1 MKNFLTGLK
10 FVGRT
15 ILSANHPLVAH
26 LVVTRRC
33 NLSCAY
39 CNEYDKVSAP
49 VPLDAMK
56 KRISALANLK
66 TAMITCTGGEPLLH
80 PEMETIIKEIRGH
93 DIIATMITNGYL
105 LTKDRIQKLNEAG
118 LQHLQ
123 ISIDNIEPDEVSYKS
138 LKVLERKLKL
148 LADHAT
154 FQVNINSV
162 LGISDERTSDAIVVA
177 KRAMS
182 YGFSH
187 SVGVLHNGSGLLNP
201 LSAKQRAVYHEI
213 GKISKSFIH
222 YWNYGLFQKN
232 LMEGK
237 PNRWK
242 CRAGA
247 RYLYICEDGLVHWC
261 SQQRGYPGIPLEEYT
276 VEDIKREFNTQKDCS
291 LLCTLNCV
299 HQVSFFDEWRSRQ
312 TLPDPQGALLIPI
325 QPLKSG

>member
-1 MKNFLTGLK
+1 M
-10 FVGRT
+10 GRA
-15 ILSANHPLVAH
+15 ILSANHPLLAH

-56 KRISALANLK
+56 KRIAALANLK

-80 PEMETIIKEIRGH
+80 PEMETIIKEIRSHG
-93 DIIATMITNGYL
+93 IIATMITNGYL
-105 LTKDRIQKLNEAG
+105 LTKDRIRKLNEAG

-123 ISIDNIEPDEVSYKS
+123 ISIDNIEPDAVSYKS
-138 LKVLERKLKL
+138 LKVLERQLQL

-162 LGISDERTSDAIVVA
+162 LGISDERTPDAIVVA

-201 LSAKQRAVYHEI
+201 LSAKQHAVYHEI

-276 VEDIKREFNTQKDCS
+276 IEDIKREFNTRKDCS
-291 LLCTLNCV
+291 PLCTVNCV
-299 HQVSFFDEWRSRQ
+299 HQASFFDEWRSKQ
-312 TLPDPQGALLIPI
+312 IFPDPQGATLIHI